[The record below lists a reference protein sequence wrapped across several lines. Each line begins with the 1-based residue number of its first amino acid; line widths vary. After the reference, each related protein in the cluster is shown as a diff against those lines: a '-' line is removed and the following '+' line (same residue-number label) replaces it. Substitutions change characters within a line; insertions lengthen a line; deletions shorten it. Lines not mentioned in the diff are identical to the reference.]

1 MMPPSSL
8 DGIITLKLLG
18 CHAYLPEQMVRL
30 GHKYLIKSNV
40 ILMDSSINFY
50 NLKDKLQ
57 DEDRKIYLQTLCAE
71 NQAAHSFDDETA
83 LTMMCN
89 TAQ

>member
-1 MMPPSSL
+1 
-8 DGIITLKLLG
+8 
-18 CHAYLPEQMVRL
+18 MVRL

-50 NLKDKLQ
+50 NLTDRLQ

>member
-1 MMPPSSL
+1 
-8 DGIITLKLLG
+8 
-18 CHAYLPEQMVRL
+18 
-30 GHKYLIKSNV
+30 
-40 ILMDSSINFY
+40 MDSSINFY
-50 NLKDKLQ
+50 NLKDRLQ